1 MDKRVL
7 IELAKNN
14 PKVQQGVQAIE
25 SELAS
30 KPIMPEDLDGI
41 IRMLEYVMDNPD
53 EYAKVRQQAI
63 DDGDLDENHLPEQF
77 NSQLILAL
85 LVAFYGLHDK
95 LTEQGYARGGLARSA
110 RQLQAKGRGG
120 DSILAHINPREAAM
134 LRKAGGSG
142 AINPNTGLPEFKFGW
157 KDIFSAAI
165 PIVSSAILPGIGS
178 ALGGVLGDILPAGL
192 SAAIPG
198 GVNALGSV
206 IGGAALG
213 AGTSALTG
221 GSALQGGLLGGLSGG
236 LAPML
241 GSGINSALGQDFSA
255 STQNILGS
263 SLVGALGSK
272 LQGKDLLTGAA
283 TGAIGGALAGNAQ
296 DIAGKLSSG
305 PGRLNAGI
313 SSGATSLG
321 NMLTAG
327 YNPEQAIIGGGLSG
341 LATGLMYSPADAAV
355 NNAKTA
361 NANSQDFQDKMNNV
375 GFGSNQPATTT
386 PAQPVSIPSAQTQNG
401 FDWKNALMMGGL
413 GLAATQMMGGSDQP
427 TAGATGVSTMSPS
440 QQEYYNR
447 PSVSFDWN
455 KIQADAARNNMTV
468 SQYMA
473 RHWNDVAAGQYNQP
487 VVAKARGGALNNIAY
502 LAQGSGTG
510 RDDTIPARLSDGEYV
525 IDAETVSLLGDGSN
539 KAGAQ
544 KLNNMRSEIR
554 KQKGKALAKGKFS
567 PNAKSPLSYLKGA

>member
-263 SLVGALGSK
+263 GLVGALGSK

-375 GFGSNQPATTT
+375 GFGSNQPTITA